1 MATANQTTI
10 NPTIDL
16 AEAVRRLGGKP
27 VAAAFKQT
35 VIQASNLSSTQTKIW
50 LDPKI
55 KNKLALAISSG
66 KHVYLYGPPGVGK
79 STVCRAVLEKSFGKD
94 FLRFQFHSST
104 TADDLIGTL
113 APSAS
118 GGFQYQWSPIL
129 EACDNGTPCI
139 MEEVNSLRAEHS
151 FPLFSLLDHTPWYDV
166 VLAGK
171 ERRITKKDGWQAF
184 VTGND
189 NGSGDKAHLFGG
201 SEIMNRALLERFAYF
216 IKMEY
221 LPKPM
226 EQEMIIEK
234 TGLKDAKLL
243 DALLNVATETRK
255 LAADDPSRAELA
267 ISPRT
272 VLEWATAY
280 VITKQG
286 NIKLD
291 HRQIAEMAV
300 VDRLPD
306 SCRDTVLTAVDNK
319 FAGIDI
325 SKIQTT

>member
-1 MATANQTTI
+1 MATQN
-10 NPTIDL
+10 NPTAEL
-16 AEAVRRLGGKP
+16 AEAVRKLGGKP
-27 VAAAFKQT
+27 VTAAFKQA
-35 VIQASNLSSTQTKIW
+35 VIQASNLGSVSTKIW

-55 KNKLALAISSG
+55 KAKMQMGIASG
-66 KHVYLYGPPGVGK
+66 RHLYIYGPPGVGK
-79 STVCRAVLEKSFGKD
+79 STVCRAVLESTNKD

-113 APSAS
+113 APNSS

-234 TGLKDAKLL
+234 TGLKDPKLL
-243 DALLNVATETRK
+243 EALLSVATETRK
-255 LAADDPSRAELA
+255 LAADDPSRAEMA

-280 VITKQG
+280 VITQKSG
-286 NIKLD
+286 VKLD

-319 FAGIDI
+319 FAGINI
-325 SKIQTT
+325 ATIMVA